1 MTMPTTHALDT
12 SQGLVVFHIGMT
24 IRKPH
29 RPDLWAPVAAAMP
42 RMLAELH
49 RAKDAATAGPKAG
62 KALGNQGEAAADSAG
77 QTGSTPPSAQAPP
90 PSTPAPKT
98 PGAGPTAGP
107 SQPEARPPKQ
117 PPPPAPKPTG
127 KE

>member
-42 RMLAELH
+42 RIIRGTTPSSAPAMKAVGQP
-49 RAKDAATAGPKAG
+49 RTAG
-62 KALGNQGEAAADSAG
+62 
-77 QTGSTPPSAQAPP
+77 
-90 PSTPAPKT
+90 
-98 PGAGPTAGP
+98 
-107 SQPEARPPKQ
+107 
-117 PPPPAPKPTG
+117 
-127 KE
+127 